1 MDYPSVK
8 LLAWTLSP
16 TAAFSSPTVCRI
28 SQTLSPADCA
38 RAAERLQSDSA
49 REKAWGAHFAAA
61 CHYAEHPETLAR
73 FVWDSEPFW
82 VGHAMVD
89 AWVMRPIAPSNLIR
103 E

>member
-1 MDYPSVK
+1 MDHRSVR

-16 TAAFSSPTVCRI
+16 TVAFSSPTVCRI
-28 SQTLSPADCA
+28 FSNTQPCGL
-38 RAAERLQSDSA
+38 RASGGTAAIRFGAGE
-49 REKAWGAHFAAA
+49 AWGAHFAAA

-89 AWVMRPIAPSNLIR
+89 AWVQFACHWKPPY
-103 E
+103 

>member
-1 MDYPSVK
+1 MDSVSDGRIFK
-8 LLAWTLSP
+8 PHGLSDFSNTQP
-16 TAAFSSPTVCRI
+16 CGLRASGGTAAIRFG
-28 SQTLSPADCA
+28 AG
-38 RAAERLQSDSA
+38 E
-49 REKAWGAHFAAA
+49 AWGAHFAAA